1 MVGGPR
7 QQIQKKIGAV
17 ELTKDRI
24 PKAIAIGCIRF
35 KIDSFA
41 TGSQFSDGAPGP
53 LHQES
58 PLHMT
63 TDLQTFRKKKK
74 KMPHPPQ
81 KIPCP
86 VVAESTRLSLKLNV
100 HSSNKL
106 KFVPSSSSLPAT
118 KLNNRLLP
126 KSHHHSAS
134 ASLNQGSYLM
144 RHPKV
149 YNLALWGFLFGMYH
163 HQFQSTRLVMSS
175 SPGIL
180 IFHNTL

>member
-1 MVGGPR
+1 MLLAANLAMAHR
-7 QQIQKKIGAV
+7 AHI
-17 ELTKDRI
+17 
-24 PKAIAIGCIRF
+24 
-35 KIDSFA
+35 
-41 TGSQFSDGAPGP
+41 
-53 LHQES
+53 HQES

-63 TDLQTFRKKKK
+63 TDLQTFRNKKK

-149 YNLALWGFLFGMYH
+149 YNLALWGFPFGIYH
-163 HQFQSTRLVMSS
+163 HQFQSTRSVMSS